1 MKTKGN
7 KMKTKLFTILGL
19 ILLFSL
25 NLDAAGLSQLTSS
38 ATDLRT
44 TLTTLAKIIAA
55 IGLLFI
61 IIKYFMQQSEQRSI
75 PWGWVVAAI
84 LLGSVDEILTLF
96 GIN

>member
-1 MKTKGN
+1 
-7 KMKTKLFTILGL
+7 MKTKLFTILGL

-25 NLDAAGLSQLTSS
+25 NLDAAGLSQLTTS

-44 TLTTLAKIIAA
+44 TITTLAKIIAA

-61 IIKYFMQQSEQRSI
+61 IIRYFMQQSEQRSI

-84 LLGSVDEILTLF
+84 LLGSIDEILTIF